1 MVLKSE
7 DIVFLWKKQMQKGY
21 LKLAVLFALTR
32 GPLHGYKMMKRIKE
46 LTLGVITPTA
56 GGLYPA
62 LKELEK
68 EELIKGEWRTGERKK
83 VYQTTDK
90 GKDVFKKAV
99 EKHFELA
106 SFTRN
111 WILREL
117 GELKIIEE
125 AEQPLEAMSAIRILL
140 LDEKASAKERIEA
153 LKKLKSE
160 FQHLAIL
167 FKKMASSID
176 DRIEELKSGK
186 QIINDSI
193 R

>member
-7 DIVFLWKKQMQKGY
+7 DIVFLWKRQMQKGY

-32 GPLHGYKMMKRIKE
+32 GPSHGYKMMKRIKE
-46 LTLGVITPTA
+46 LTLGAITPTA

-62 LKELEK
+62 LKELE
-68 EELIKGEWRTGERKK
+68 ERGLIKGKWRTEERKK
-83 VYQTTDK
+83 VYNVTEK

-111 WILREL
+111 WILKEL

-125 AEQPLEAMSAIRILL
+125 VEQPLEAMSAIRLLL
-140 LDEKASAKERIEA
+140 LDEKASVKERREA
-153 LKKLKSE
+153 LKKLKAE

-167 FKKMASSID
+167 FKKMANSID
-176 DRIEELKSGK
+176 DRIKELKNNEK
-186 QIINDSI
+186 NNY